1 MAKSSAGRWR
11 RIPACRSLVR
21 DVLHLERTV
30 PSFAHDRVF
39 QLAELAQCREQSA
52 QKISWPLLFIKA
64 YAQMATDHPVL
75 RQCYMR
81 FPWAHLYEHSQQVA
95 TLAIH
100 RQHQEQD
107 WLLWGRFVDPQLH
120 SLSDLQQKLDDYRQQ
135 PVAKIFRRQYRLA
148 HFPTLLRRW
157 AWWLSYHLSGKK
169 RCKRLG
175 TYFLTTISGAGAEI
189 QEPPCIHTSG
199 FTYGP
204 LDETG
209 ACRVTITYDHRLL
222 DGHHIARF
230 LREFE
235 ERLQTDI
242 LAELQ
247 SMQTTPAIRA
257 AA

>member
-1 MAKSSAGRWR
+1 MAKSPAGRWL
-11 RIPACRSLVR
+11 RIPASRSLVR

-30 PSFAHDRVF
+30 PSFAHDRIF
-39 QLAELAQCREQSA
+39 QLAELAQCRDRCVT
-52 QKISWPLLFIKA
+52 KISWPLLFIKA

-81 FPWAHLYEHSQQVA
+81 FPWAHLYEHPQQVA

-100 RQHQEQD
+100 RKHQDQD
-107 WLLWGRFVDPQLH
+107 WLLWGRFVNPQLH
-120 SLSDLQQKLDDYRQQ
+120 SLEELQQKLEHYRQQ
-135 PVAKIFRRQYRLA
+135 PVPKIFRRQYRLA
-148 HFPTLLRRW
+148 HFPTILRRL
-157 AWWLSYHLSGKK
+157 AWWMSYHLSGKK

-189 QEPPCIHTSG
+189 QEPPCLHTSG

-209 ACRVTITYDHRLL
+209 ACRVTISYDHRLL
-222 DGHHIARF
+222 DGHHAATM

-242 LAELQ
+242 MAELQ
-247 SMQTTPAIRA
+247 ELGTLSVVRPAA
-257 AA
+257 